1 MNVNLT
7 DQTVSNLLSGLI
19 TVLVLIV
26 IGKVLSS
33 ALRKMDK
40 KFPFTRMAL
49 VLALTP
55 LTLIRFFNYGD
66 SSTLFLF
73 AMICTLLGIT
83 IDGISHL
90 LEPKEVPGAMPAEA
104 TKEEAKEEAKEQV
117 PSRPGMIVW
126 EKAQ

>member
-7 DQTVSNLLSGLI
+7 DQTVSNFLSGLI
-19 TVLVLIV
+19 TVGVLILV
-26 IGKVLSS
+26 GKVLSS

-40 KFPFTRMAL
+40 KFPFTHMAL

-55 LTLIRFFNYGD
+55 LSLIKFFNYGD
-66 SSTLFLF
+66 SSTIFLF

-90 LEPKEVPGAMPAEA
+90 LEPKEAPRALPAEA
-104 TKEEAKEEAKEQV
+104 TKEEAREETKEKVE
-117 PSRPGMIVW
+117 SRPGMIVW